1 MLCLYNILHKKG
13 YQKMSLA
20 LYFLHAVSVNTSPL
34 HSLSYI
40 KFRFNKVTVYW
51 FQLFSLNSS
60 FLFSHYCSLSFSLC
74 GNTSFKFLLSI
85 RLYWHHM
92 ATLLFYCQLL
102 SSSCGN
108 SISWSWHQI
117 CDTSFFYFTLIVL
130 R

>member
-20 LYFLHAVSVNTSPL
+20 LYFLCSFCNTSPL

-40 KFRFNKVTVYW
+40 KFSFNKVTVYW

-60 FLFSHYCSLSFSLC
+60 SLCSYYCCLSFSLC
-74 GNTSFKFLLSI
+74 GNSRSYFLLSI
-85 RLYWHHM
+85 RLYWHHTVM
-92 ATLLFYCQLL
+92 ILSYCQLL
-102 SSSCGN
+102 SSSC
-108 SISWSWHQI
+108 SHSRSWSWHQI
-117 CDTSFFYFTLIVL
+117 CDTSFIYFALIVL